1 MKYPCDLCEKAF
13 TQKYTLAAHI
23 RIDHE
28 GKGNK
33 NPKPTTDYKDIE
45 YKCDKCEKVFKG
57 FQAELRFSRHFKGQH
72 EITFHLCEIC
82 GESETTK
89 TNLRKHQYEKH
100 VQKNYQCDFCDSS
113 FGNLEKLITH
123 LSKEH
128 PEENTLYK
136 CEACDRMFLD
146 ILKLNNHRK
155 RVHKI
160 PTFKCQLCSKSF
172 DDRKGFIQHQ
182 SRVHKVKVLAQPNQ
196 LTFFVSDNRDH
207 NSQFFCKK
215 CEEYLV
221 FESATDLRVHN
232 ATIHGDEA
240 KYFCYECDESFDYRK
255 NWKSHLELV
264 HQTIY
269 YSSDDSED
277 EDTDNDFEIVKKN
290 KLAKNKS
297 ISRKKLVKENINQAA
312 APEQKDKPYD
322 TSNETSTTD
331 HNNYEK

>member
-1 MKYPCDLCEKAF
+1 M
-13 TQKYTLAAHI
+13 I
-23 RIDHE
+23 
-28 GKGNK
+28 
-33 NPKPTTDYKDIE
+33 
-45 YKCDKCEKVFKG
+45 
-57 FQAELRFSRHFKGQH
+57 S
-72 EITFHLCEIC
+72 
-82 GESETTK
+82 
-89 TNLRKHQYEKH
+89 
-100 VQKNYQCDFCDSS
+100 YQ
-113 FGNLEKLITH
+113 
-123 LSKEH
+123 
-128 PEENTLYK
+128 ENTLYK

-240 KYFCYECDESFDYRK
+240 KYWVNTYFT
-255 NWKSHLELV
+255 KSCNVRYGIVFGILG
-264 HQTIY
+264 
-269 YSSDDSED
+269 DFSEK
-277 EDTDNDFEIVKKN
+277 F
-290 KLAKNKS
+290 
-297 ISRKKLVKENINQAA
+297 
-312 APEQKDKPYD
+312 
-322 TSNETSTTD
+322 
-331 HNNYEK
+331 